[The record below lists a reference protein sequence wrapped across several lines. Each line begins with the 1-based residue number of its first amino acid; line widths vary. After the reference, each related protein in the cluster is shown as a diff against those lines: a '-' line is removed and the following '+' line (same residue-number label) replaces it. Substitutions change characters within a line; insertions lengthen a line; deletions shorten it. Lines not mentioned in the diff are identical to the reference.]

1 MFQITHPLILLALT
15 VIPVLLIIHR
25 TTKVEAARW
34 RRWTTLV
41 LRVATL
47 SCLIFALAGLYRKHR
62 EDVLAVVFLLDV
74 SDSIPMSQQQ
84 TAMERM
90 DAAVAQL
97 KSADSACL
105 IHFAGEALIRLPMR
119 PKTEWAGGQGVSTE
133 AERGTTDIANAIQ
146 LAMRIVPDDQQRR
159 IVLLSDGLQ
168 NRGELD
174 QLLGLVQASGIEI
187 FTIPLNAERE
197 NEVWI
202 RNLRV
207 PTQVRS
213 GQTFPI
219 RAVVESTK
227 ATQITAHLYRDNIL
241 IHEAKSINLKPGIQ
255 EISDFPP
262 QRLDAERNYR
272 YQLKIS
278 SDDDPIPDNNTAY
291 GFVRVQG
298 QLRVLYVEG
307 DTASPE
313 KQNENQT
320 VGAGLPSPSRAGL
333 PSPYES
339 ILKANRFVIKVIPPD
354 EFPTDLVTLQ
364 TNDVLILENVSAD
377 LLSTQQM
384 NLIENYVRD
393 LGKGL
398 VVIGG
403 DRAFGRG
410 GYHDTPLERTLPLDM
425 TPRQRKESLAMMFV
439 VDTSGSMANYVGPDQ
454 KIQLA
459 FEGIRAGI
467 RELDD
472 EDLAGV
478 IGFAAALKEFPLT
491 TDRDAIYNWLSKL
504 YPSGGTK
511 MYNSLERAYK
521 RLEAVDV
528 KQKHIV
534 LLSDGRASDASN
546 SDFMSL
552 ARQIAGDKVMITT
565 LAIGDAAQKLMQDI
579 AVEGNGE
586 YVPVQN
592 LNQLPKILAEA
603 VRQTQ
608 KYTIQEPFQPVIN
621 ATGHQILAGIN
632 SLPKLYGYIATSE
645 KEFASIHIRSH
656 EDHPILAAW
665 NYGLGRSVAF
675 TSDAKPRWA
684 KDWMAWENFGKFW
697 GQVVNWVTPAANHNA
712 TFDLNVSHS
721 NGVGTVTIE
730 TALSGKGFPSHKEF
744 PSHGG
749 RLSEK
754 FDVRVVYPN
763 TEGKAIEIEQV
774 MPTRYEGDFPISEHG
789 AYLVTAQRKTEGQN
803 QNNGDII
810 GSQTASLVVSYPAE
824 FATFETNH
832 RLLKDIAR
840 RTNGIY
846 DPSPRQ
852 IVKHTGNAVERQQLL
867 SHLLLAATIFL
878 FALELIIRRL
888 SIASGYLTELRATLI
903 GKRISRPQG
912 ETASPTTLTRLTQRK
927 ASLAQ
932 ARRPPESTAP
942 QQSVATQPQIQ
953 GGHMERLL
961 AAKRGAS
968 GKGFPSHTD

>member
-84 TAMERM
+84 TAMARM

-97 KSADSACL
+97 KEADSACL
-105 IHFAGEALIRLPMR
+105 IHFASEALIRLPMR
-119 PKTEWAGGQGVSTE
+119 PKPEWAGWQEPSTE
-133 AERGTTDIANAIQ
+133 IERGITDIASALQ
-146 LAMRIVPDDQQRR
+146 LAMRIAPDDQQRR
-159 IVLLSDGLQ
+159 FVLLSDGLQ

-174 QLLGLVQASGIEI
+174 QLLELVKASGIEI

-202 RNLRV
+202 RNLRM
-207 PTQVRS
+207 PKQVRL
-213 GQTFPI
+213 GQRFEI
-219 RAVVESTK
+219 RVDVESTK
-227 ATQITAHLYRDNIL
+227 VTQISAYLYRDDIL
-241 IHEAKSINLKPGIQ
+241 IHEAKSINLEPGIQ
-255 EISDFPP
+255 EISEFPS
-262 QRLDAERNYR
+262 QRLDEERNYR

-278 SDDDPIPDNNTAY
+278 SEHDTIPDNNTAY
-291 GFVRVQG
+291 GFVHVQG
-298 QLRVLYVEG
+298 QPRALYVNG
-307 DTASPE
+307 DTASPDPL
-313 KQNENQT
+313 
-320 VGAGLPSPSRAGL
+320 VGAGQPR
-333 PSPYES
+333 PYETV
-339 ILKANRFVIKVIPPD
+339 LEANGFLIEAISPD
-354 EFPTDLVTLQ
+354 KFPSDLVTLQ
-364 TNDVLILENVSAD
+364 TNDVLILDNVSAD
-377 LLSTQQM
+377 LLQPTQM
-384 NLIENYVRD
+384 DVIESYVQN

-410 GYHDTPLERTLPLDM
+410 GYHDTPLERTLPLNM

-491 TDRDAIYNWLSKL
+491 TDHDAIYNWLSGL

-511 MYNSLERAYK
+511 MYDALERAYK
-521 RLEAVDV
+521 RLKDVDV
-528 KQKHIV
+528 KQKHII
-534 LLSDGRASDASN
+534 LLSDGRARDASD

-552 ARQIAGDKVMITT
+552 ARQIANDKVTITA
-565 LAIGDAAQKLMQDI
+565 LAIGDAAQKLMQAI
-579 AVEGNGE
+579 AMAGNGE

-592 LNQLPKILAEA
+592 LNQLPKILTEA

-621 ATGHQILAGIN
+621 ETGSQILAGIN
-632 SLPKLYGYIATSE
+632 DLPKLYGYIATSE

-697 GQVVNWVTPAANHNA
+697 GQVVNWVTPATDHNA
-712 TFDLNVSHS
+712 DFDLNVSHS

-730 TALSGKGFPSHKEF
+730 TTLSGKGFPSHKEF

-749 RLSEK
+749 RLSQK

-763 TEGKAIEIEQV
+763 TEGKVVEIAQV
-774 MPTRYEGDFPISEHG
+774 RPTRYEGEFPISEHG
-789 AYLVTAQRKTEGQN
+789 AYLVTAQRKTGGQN
-803 QNNGDII
+803 ENRADVI

-824 FATFETNH
+824 FARFETNH
-832 RLLKDIAR
+832 PLLKRIAQ

-852 IVKHTGNAVERQQLL
+852 IAKHTGTAVEQRQLL
-867 SHLLLAATIFL
+867 SHFLLAAAVFL
-878 FALELIIRRL
+878 FVLEMIIRRF
-888 SIASGYLTELRATLI
+888 SIASHRYNREASALAGGSMTRR
-903 GKRISRPQG
+903 K
-912 ETASPTTLTRLTQRK
+912 TASPTTPGRSTQRG
-927 ASLAQ
+927 AILGQ
-932 ARRPPESTAP
+932 STGP
-942 QQSVATQPQIQ
+942 SESVAQP
-953 GGHMERLL
+953 GVPAVGHMERLL
-961 AAKRGAS
+961 AAKRQARRA
-968 GKGFPSHTD
+968 D

>member
-84 TAMERM
+84 TAMARM

-97 KSADSACL
+97 KEADSACL

-119 PKTEWAGGQGVSTE
+119 PKPEWAGWQEPSTE
-133 AERGTTDIANAIQ
+133 IERGITDIASALQ
-146 LAMRIVPDDQQRR
+146 LAVRIAPDDQQRR
-159 IVLLSDGLQ
+159 FVLLSDGLQ

-174 QLLGLVQASGIEI
+174 QLLELVKASGIEI

-202 RNLRV
+202 RNLRM
-207 PTQVRS
+207 PKQVRL
-213 GQTFPI
+213 GQRFGI
-219 RAVVESTK
+219 RVDVESTK
-227 ATQITAHLYRDNIL
+227 VTQISAYLYRDDIL
-241 IHEAKSINLKPGIQ
+241 IHEAKSINLEPGRQ
-255 EISDFPP
+255 EIGDFPP
-262 QRLDAERNYR
+262 QRLDEERNYR

-278 SDDDPIPDNNTAY
+278 SEHDTIPDNNTAY

-298 QLRVLYVEG
+298 QPRALYVNG
-307 DTASPE
+307 DTASPDPL
-313 KQNENQT
+313 
-320 VGAGLPSPSRAGL
+320 VGAGQPR
-333 PSPYES
+333 PYETV
-339 ILKANRFVIKVIPPD
+339 LETNGFVIEVVSPD
-354 EFPTDLVTLQ
+354 KFPFDLVTLQ
-364 TNDVLILENVSAD
+364 TNDVLILDNVSAD
-377 LLSTQQM
+377 LLQPTQM
-384 NLIENYVRD
+384 DVIESYVQN

-459 FEGIRAGI
+459 YEGIRAGI

-491 TDRDAIYNWLSKL
+491 TDHGALRNWLSGL

-511 MYNSLERAYK
+511 MYDALERAYK
-521 RLEAVDV
+521 RLKDVDV
-528 KQKHIV
+528 KQKHII
-534 LLSDGRASDASN
+534 LLSDGRARDASD

-552 ARQIAGDKVMITT
+552 ARQIANDKVTITA
-565 LAIGDAAQKLMQDI
+565 LAIGDAAQKLMQAI
-579 AVEGNGE
+579 AMAGNGE

-592 LNQLPKILAEA
+592 LNQLPKILTEA

-621 ATGHQILAGIN
+621 ETGSQILAGIN
-632 SLPKLYGYIATSE
+632 DLPKLYGYIATSE

-697 GQVVNWVTPAANHNA
+697 GQVVNWVTPATDHNA
-712 TFDLNVSHS
+712 DFDLNVSHS

-730 TALSGKGFPSHKEF
+730 TTLSGKGFPSHKEF

-749 RLSEK
+749 RLSQK

-763 TEGKAIEIEQV
+763 TEGKVVEIAQV
-774 MPTRYEGDFPISEHG
+774 RPTRYKGEFPLGEPG
-789 AYLVTAQRKTEGQN
+789 VYLVTAQRKTGAQN
-803 QNNGDII
+803 ANNPDVI

-824 FATFETNH
+824 FATFETDH
-832 RLLKDIAR
+832 RLLKRIAQ

-852 IVKHTGNAVERQQLL
+852 IAKHTGTAIEQRQLL
-867 SHLLLAATIFL
+867 SHILLAATVFL
-878 FALELIIRRL
+878 FALEMVVRRL
-888 SIASGYLTELRATLI
+888 SIASHRYNREASALAGGSMTRR
-903 GKRISRPQG
+903 K
-912 ETASPTTLTRLTQRK
+912 TASPTTP
-927 ASLAQ
+927 
-932 ARRPPESTAP
+932 ARST
-942 QQSVATQPQIQ
+942 Q
-953 GGHMERLL
+953 GGAILGQSTSPSESAAQHPPAAGNMERLL
-961 AAKRGAS
+961 AAKRQVS